1 MSITITSENVNYIIY
16 VTVCSW
22 WRYDHFQESEGR
34 GFKSIEEQY
43 GGRVDNPGRVG
54 QAADSGGGGAVD
66 GPGHHH
72 ADVCFVP
79 LLLSLP
85 VLSVPGQNP
94 AG

>member
-1 MSITITSENVNYIIY
+1 M
-16 VTVCSW
+16 
-22 WRYDHFQESEGR
+22 
-34 GFKSIEEQY
+34 
-43 GGRVDNPGRVG
+43 G

-94 AG
+94 TG